1 MTFSQLNYVL
11 EVSRCGSINK
21 AASKLFVSQ
30 SSLSNSIQD
39 LENELNITIFLRS
52 TKGIELTPEGSE
64 FLSYI
69 RPLIEQE
76 KQIKALYENKSSKP
90 CLRLSV
96 STQRYPFAVKAFSE
110 MLNSSDHPKL
120 EVRIKET
127 GIYQIIEDVSNN
139 DSFIGVI
146 FISRES
152 EKFIHKN
159 LANKNIVFTSLKK
172 INPRVYL
179 GKHHPLAD
187 REKVHF
193 DQLIDYPYVVFDHG
207 QGKNLYYTE
216 EINLS
221 GFKIP
226 EKLIFVHD
234 RASMYNI
241 LTNTNAFSIGSGIL
255 NKGYFDP
262 DIISIPVDCKRDDV
276 MELGW
281 IKLAN
286 RVLSDEENLYIKLL
300 EETLN
305 AEEE

>member
-30 SSLSNSIQD
+30 SSLSNSIQE
-39 LENELNITIFLRS
+39 LEKELDITIFTRS
-52 TKGIELTPEGSE
+52 TKGIELTSDGSE

-76 KQIKALYENKSSKP
+76 KQIKALYENKNSKP
-90 CLRLSV
+90 CLRFSV
-96 STQRYPFAVKAFSE
+96 STQRYPFAVKAFTD
-110 MLNSSDHPKL
+110 LINSSKHPKF

-127 GIYQIIEDVSNN
+127 GIYQIIEDVYNN
-139 DSFIGVI
+139 DSSIGVI

-152 EKFIHKN
+152 EKFIQKT
-159 LANKNIVFTSLKK
+159 LSTKNITFTPIKK
-172 INPRVYL
+172 INPSVYL
-179 GKHHPLAD
+179 SANHPLANK
-187 REKVHF
+187 EKVHF
-193 DQLIDYPYVVFDHG
+193 HQLMDFPYVVFDHG

-241 LTNTNAFSIGSGIL
+241 IKNTNAFSIGSGIL
-255 NKGYFDP
+255 NEGYFDS
-262 DIISIPVDCKRDDV
+262 DVISLPVECNSADA

-281 IKLAN
+281 IKLNN
-286 RVLSDEENLYIKLL
+286 RKLSEEEQQYIKYL
-300 EETLN
+300 EESVC
-305 AEEE
+305 E

>member
-1 MTFSQLNYVL
+1 MTFSQLNYIL

-30 SSLSNSIQD
+30 SSLSNSIQE
-39 LENELNITIFLRS
+39 LEKELNITIFIRS
-52 TKGIELTPEGSE
+52 TKGIELTSEGSE

-69 RPLIEQE
+69 RPLIEQQ
-76 KQIKALYENKSSKP
+76 KHILSLYENKNHKP

-96 STQRYPFAVKAFSE
+96 ATQRYPFAVKAFTE
-110 MLNSSDHPKL
+110 LINSQDHPKF

-127 GIYQIIEDVSNN
+127 GIFQIIEDVYNN
-139 DSFIGVI
+139 DCGIGVI

-152 EKFIHKN
+152 EKFIRKT
-159 LANKNIVFTSLKK
+159 LESKNIAFTSIIK
-172 INPRVYL
+172 INPCVYMRK
-179 GKHHPLAD
+179 GHPLAD
-187 REKVHF
+187 KDVIHF
-193 DQLIDYPYVVFDHG
+193 HQLMDYPYVVFDHG

-241 LTNTNAFSIGSGIL
+241 VSNTNAFSIGSGIL
-255 NKGYFDP
+255 NKGYFDS
-262 DIISIPVDCKRDDV
+262 DVISRPVECNSEDV

-281 IKLAN
+281 IKQAN
-286 RVLSDEENLYIKLL
+286 RKLSEVEEQYIKYL
-300 EETLN
+300 ENTLN
-305 AEEE
+305 E

>member
-30 SSLSNSIQD
+30 SSLSNSIQE
-39 LENELNITIFLRS
+39 LEKELDITIFIRS
-52 TKGIELTPEGSE
+52 TRGIELTPDGSE

-76 KQIKALYENKSSKP
+76 KQIKALYENKNSKP

-96 STQRYPFAVKAFSE
+96 STQRYPFAVKAFTDL
-110 MLNSSDHPKL
+110 LNASDQPKF

-127 GIYQIIEDVSNN
+127 GIYQIIEDVYNN
-139 DSFIGVI
+139 DSSIGVI

-152 EKFIHKN
+152 DKFIHKT
-159 LANKNIVFTSLKK
+159 LSNKNIIFTPIKK
-172 INPRVYL
+172 INPSVYL
-179 GKHHPLAD
+179 SANHPLANK
-187 REKVHF
+187 EKVHF
-193 DQLIDYPYVVFDHG
+193 HQLMDFPYVVFDHG

-241 LTNTNAFSIGSGIL
+241 IKNTNAFSIGSGIL
-255 NKGYFDP
+255 NEGYFDT
-262 DIISIPVDCKRDDV
+262 DIISLPVECNSADA

-281 IKLAN
+281 IKLNN
-286 RVLSDEENLYIKLL
+286 RKLSEEELQYIKYL
-300 EETLN
+300 EESVC
-305 AEEE
+305 E

>member
-11 EVSRCGSINK
+11 EISRCGSINK

-30 SSLSNSIQD
+30 SSLSNSIQE
-39 LENELNITIFLRS
+39 LEKELDITIFVRS

-76 KQIKALYENKSSKP
+76 KQIKALYEKKNSKP

-96 STQRYPFAVKAFSE
+96 STQRYPFAIKAFTDL
-110 MLNSSDHPKL
+110 LNAADQPKF

-127 GIYQIIEDVSNN
+127 GIYQIIEDVYNN
-139 DSFIGVI
+139 DSSIGVI

-152 EKFIHKN
+152 EKFMHKT
-159 LANKNIVFTSLKK
+159 LATKNITFTPIKK
-172 INPRVYL
+172 INPRVYIS
-179 GKHHPLAD
+179 KNHPLANK
-187 REKVHF
+187 EKIHF
-193 DQLIDYPYVVFDHG
+193 NQLMEYPYAVFDHG

-216 EINLS
+216 EINLA

-241 LTNTNAFSIGSGIL
+241 VSNTNAFSIGSGIL
-255 NKGYFDP
+255 NEGYFDS
-262 DIISIPVDCKRDDV
+262 DILSLPVECNSDDV

-281 IKLAN
+281 IKLNN
-286 RVLSDEENLYIKLL
+286 RKLSDEEKLYIKYL
-300 EETLN
+300 EESLS
-305 AEEE
+305 EEI

>member
-11 EVSRCGSINK
+11 EISRCGSINK

-30 SSLSNSIQD
+30 SSLSNSIQE
-39 LENELNITIFLRS
+39 LEKELDITIFARS

-76 KQIKALYENKSSKP
+76 KQIKALYAKKNSKP

-96 STQRYPFAVKAFSE
+96 STQRYPFAVKAFTDL
-110 MLNSSDHPKL
+110 LNASDQPKF

-127 GIYQIIEDVSNN
+127 GIYQIIEDVYNN
-139 DSFIGVI
+139 DSSIGVI

-152 EKFIHKN
+152 EKFVHKT
-159 LANKNIVFTSLKK
+159 LATKNISFTPIKK
-172 INPRVYL
+172 INPRVYIS
-179 GKHHPLAD
+179 KKHPLANK
-187 REKVHF
+187 EKIHF
-193 DQLIDYPYVVFDHG
+193 NQLMEYPYAVFDHG

-216 EINLS
+216 EINLA

-241 LTNTNAFSIGSGIL
+241 VSHTNAFSIGSGIL
-255 NKGYFDP
+255 NEGYFDS
-262 DIISIPVDCKRDDV
+262 DILSLPVECNSDDV

-281 IKLAN
+281 IKLNN
-286 RVLSDEENLYIKLL
+286 RKLSEEEQLYIKYL
-300 EETLN
+300 EESL
-305 AEEE
+305 AEKI

>member
-21 AASKLFVSQ
+21 AANKLFVSQ
-30 SSLSNSIQD
+30 SSLSNSIQE
-39 LENELNITIFLRS
+39 LEKELDITIFLRS
-52 TKGIELTPEGSE
+52 TKGIELTPDGSE

-76 KQIKALYENKSSKP
+76 KQIKALYENKNSKP
-90 CLRLSV
+90 CLRLSI
-96 STQRYPFAVKAFSE
+96 STQRYPFAAKAFTDL
-110 MLNSSDHPKL
+110 LNNANQPKF
-120 EVRIKET
+120 EVRLKET
-127 GIYQIIEDVSNN
+127 GIYQIIEDVYNN
-139 DSFIGVI
+139 DSSIGVI

-152 EKFIHKN
+152 EKFIRKT
-159 LANKNIVFTSLKK
+159 LSNKNIMFTPIKK
-172 INPRVYL
+172 INPSVYL
-179 GKHHPLAD
+179 SAAHPLASK
-187 REKVHF
+187 EKIKF
-193 DQLIDYPYVVFDHG
+193 SQLIDYPYVVFDHG

-241 LTNTNAFSIGSGIL
+241 IKNTDAFSIGSGVL
-255 NKGYFDP
+255 NKGYFDN
-262 DIISIPVDCKRDDV
+262 DIVAVPVECNSDDV

-281 IKLAN
+281 VKLNN
-286 RVLSDEENLYIKLL
+286 RKLSEEELMYIKYL
-300 EETLN
+300 EDSL
-305 AEEE
+305 AD

>member
-30 SSLSNSIQD
+30 SSLSNSIQE
-39 LENELNITIFLRS
+39 LEKELDITIFIRS
-52 TKGIELTPEGSE
+52 TRGIELTPDGSE

-76 KQIKALYENKSSKP
+76 KQIKALYENKNSKP

-96 STQRYPFAVKAFSE
+96 STQRYPFAVKAFTDL
-110 MLNSSDHPKL
+110 LNASDQPKF

-127 GIYQIIEDVSNN
+127 GIYQIIEDVYNN
-139 DSFIGVI
+139 DSSIGVI

-152 EKFIHKN
+152 DKFIHKT
-159 LANKNIVFTSLKK
+159 LSNKNIIFTPIKK
-172 INPRVYL
+172 INPSVYL
-179 GKHHPLAD
+179 SVNHPLANK
-187 REKVHF
+187 EKVHF
-193 DQLIDYPYVVFDHG
+193 HQLIDFPYVVFDHG

-241 LTNTNAFSIGSGIL
+241 IKNTNAFSIGSGIL
-255 NKGYFDP
+255 NEGYFDT
-262 DIISIPVDCKRDDV
+262 DVISLPVECNSADA

-281 IKLAN
+281 IKLNN
-286 RVLSDEENLYIKLL
+286 RKLSEEELQYIKYL
-300 EETLN
+300 EESVC
-305 AEEE
+305 E